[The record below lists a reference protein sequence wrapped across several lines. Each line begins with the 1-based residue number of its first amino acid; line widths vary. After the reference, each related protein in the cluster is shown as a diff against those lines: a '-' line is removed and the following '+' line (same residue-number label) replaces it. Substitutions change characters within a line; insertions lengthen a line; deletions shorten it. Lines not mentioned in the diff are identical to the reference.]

1 MKKHQKRSHLKLQVE
16 LVSVP
21 VAINVFIG
29 ETRRYNHME
38 VALRKIISA
47 AEGITPL
54 QNINLPQ
61 YVSIAQHYWY
71 QRLSLYIIIMITL
84 WVLKYW

>member
-1 MKKHQKRSHLKLQVE
+1 MEKHQKRSHLKLQVE

-29 ETRRYNHME
+29 ETRCYNHME
-38 VALRKIISA
+38 VALRIMISV
-47 AEGITPL
+47 AERFTPL
-54 QNINLPQ
+54 QD
-61 YVSIAQHYWY
+61 VSIAQNRRY
-71 QRLSLYIIIMITL
+71 QRLSLNIIILITL